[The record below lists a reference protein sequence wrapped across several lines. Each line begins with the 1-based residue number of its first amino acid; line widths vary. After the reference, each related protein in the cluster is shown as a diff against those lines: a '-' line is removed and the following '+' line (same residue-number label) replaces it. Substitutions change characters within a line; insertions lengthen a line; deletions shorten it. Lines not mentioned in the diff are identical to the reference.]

1 MKQTLSILTLLILL
15 FGCQP
20 KRNNMNDFMDDIR
33 EDFAKQAEQQNKE
46 VYAWEAKIDELYKRA
61 DKNLNGGVSFADSL
75 IENDKSLDKWKISN
89 LHTIVGEIYY
99 DNDSI
104 DRALERFLIDESL
117 TFDSPRNKANK
128 AGCYV
133 KRGDLE
139 KAITLLQQ
147 AAETN
152 HDFKWYIGNLY
163 EIQGEREKAILEYDY
178 VYQRDTIV
186 YAYYNE
192 RIQEL
197 ENNPDQ
203 LLTELYYKDRRKRTL
218 LLLKGVDTGAT
229 DTEIGGFEI
238 EKR

>member
-1 MKQTLSILTLLILL
+1 M
-15 FGCQP
+15 
-20 KRNNMNDFMDDIR
+20 
-33 EDFAKQAEQQNKE
+33 
-46 VYAWEAKIDELYKRA
+46 
-61 DKNLNGGVSFADSL
+61 
-75 IENDKSLDKWKISN
+75 
-89 LHTIVGEIYY
+89 
-99 DNDSI
+99 
-104 DRALERFLIDESL
+104 
-117 TFDSPRNKANK
+117 
-128 AGCYV
+128 
-133 KRGDLE
+133 E
-139 KAITLLQQ
+139 KAMTLLQQ

-178 VYQRDTIV
+178 VYQQDTIV

-218 LLLKGVDTGAT
+218 LLLKGVDAEAT

-238 EKR
+238 ERK